1 MVHGHYACIGRAHYV
16 DYWIVDEMTHK
27 HNSMLVDL
35 QDRRK
40 RKMYLSLHE
49 MLDSIICI
57 RTKHH
62 SLCFASCVVSK
73 FEASTSDYSLVEA
86 LLTTQLESGDR
97 RKRTTTQDWHPN
109 SWPTL

>member
-1 MVHGHYACIGRAHYV
+1 MVHGDYACIGRAHYA

-57 RTKHH
+57 HTKHH
-62 SLCFASCVVSK
+62 SLCFAN
-73 FEASTSDYSLVEA
+73 YS
-86 LLTTQLESGDR
+86 TQLESGDR
-97 RKRTTTQDWHPN
+97 RKRTTTLAWHPN